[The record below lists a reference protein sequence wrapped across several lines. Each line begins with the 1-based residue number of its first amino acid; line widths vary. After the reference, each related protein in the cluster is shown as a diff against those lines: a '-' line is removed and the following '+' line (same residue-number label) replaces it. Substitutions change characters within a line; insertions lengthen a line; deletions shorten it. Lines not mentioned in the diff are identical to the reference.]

1 MKRLIPLLA
10 ACLCLTACAASDL
23 LNASIPRDGYDVH
36 RDIAYGSDPR
46 QKLDIYVPENAV
58 NAPTVVFFYGGSWQM
73 GSKDDYRFLGQAFAS
88 RGFVTVIADYRLY
101 PQVYYPDFVKD
112 GARAFTYAHAHIAA
126 FGGDPSHMYL
136 AGHSA
141 GGFIAMMLAADDSFI
156 TQAGGN
162 PAWVHGTIGIAGPYD
177 FLPFTD
183 DAIKAIFSKYPDEA
197 TQPLNHITHRI
208 APVMLATGN
217 ADDTVDPRNSYR
229 VAAKL
234 KSLHSPVIV
243 HTYDDTGHIGIIL
256 SAAQGFRDRTT
267 LLDDITRFVRSD
279 GRD

>member
-10 ACLCLTACAASDL
+10 ICFTLSACAASDV
-23 LNASIPRDGYDVH
+23 LNASIPRDGYNIH

-46 QKLDIYVPENAV
+46 QKLDIYVPDDAK
-58 NAPTVVFFYGGSWQM
+58 NAPTIVFFYGGSWQM

-101 PQVYYPDFVKD
+101 PQVYFPDFVKD
-112 GARAFTYAHAHIAA
+112 GARAFTYAHVHISE
-126 FGGDPSHMYL
+126 FGGDPSHMYI

-141 GGFIAMMLAADDSFI
+141 GGFIALMLAADDKYI
-156 TQAGGN
+156 MQAGGK

-183 DAIKAIFSKYPDEA
+183 EKIKALFSKYPDKD
-197 TQPLNHITHRI
+197 TQPINHITHKI

-217 ADDTVDPRNSYR
+217 ADDTVSPRNSYH

-243 HTYDDTGHIGIIL
+243 HTYDDIGHIGIIL
-256 SAAQGFRDRTT
+256 SLAEGFRERTS
-267 LLDDITRFVRSD
+267 LLDDITRFVQTD
-279 GRD
+279 GKD